1 MGKVKLVFPLLLTV
15 LNGIF
20 DSPKAIPDSILDLG
34 HSVLVG
40 AFHQQ
45 SDWQWV
51 LALLNKSIL
60 IFSL

>member
-45 SDWQWV
+45 SD
-51 LALLNKSIL
+51 
-60 IFSL
+60 